1 MVSDL
6 SNVKGLVMLLDVQW
20 FIYALISNGA
30 LSPEDAVAIYN
41 SLGDEVNLESY
52 AQAVLEQMA
61 AGYSEEDL
69 PALLEQIQEVVNYA
83 VAQGET
89 GECPPLELSGTGAA
103 PEESEASEVS
113 ESPSAPAPAARQNF
127 PPPRRSGVVPPPR
140 RNAGAPPRRGGAS
153 ASPRQT
159 VNNDAADDEEP
170 VRKKGGKRAGLVMD
184 TPRTFA
190 DLDSEFSAINGFE
203 ALPSLSDTAYLDDS
217 ALEERMI
224 YLLSCLRHLGC
235 SDLHIS
241 AGAPPFVR
249 RQLMIER
256 IDSYVLTPEDAERL
270 NLCLLSPERKAFFA
284 KEQDTSFSLEVG
296 TNRFRVCL
304 MYQKDGISGSYRL
317 VPDHI
322 CSLEELGFMDR
333 DAATIKKLLDY
344 NNGLILVTGPIGAGK
359 TTTLAAMVNVAN
371 EKREDHVITVE
382 EPIEILQ
389 MSKKCS
395 VTQREIGKHTISY
408 HSALKAA
415 LREDPD
421 IIVVGEMHDLETI
434 ENAITAAET
443 GHLVIG
449 TLHTGDAANTLNR
462 LLDVFPPSQQA
473 QIRAMTAGSLR
484 GIICQ
489 KQVPNGMG
497 GIELVYEI
505 LINSQAV
512 ANLVSEGKTYQLK
525 ATMAIG
531 SKLGMFTMDQL
542 IMDKFNAGLITYE
555 AALERMQ
562 DSESIAQMERMH
574 AMEEAKKLA
583 AGKK

>member
-1 MVSDL
+1 MSIDI
-6 SNVKGLVMLLDVQW
+6 QW
-20 FIYALISNGA
+20 FIYALVSNGV
-30 LSPEDAVAIYN
+30 LTPEDAVAVYS
-41 SLGDEVNLESY
+41 SLGDGVSLESY
-52 AQAVLEQMA
+52 AQAILELMTAECDEEGANEVLA
-61 AGYSEEDL
+61 
-69 PALLEQIQEVVNYA
+69 QIQSVCDYA
-83 VAQGET
+83 VSQAAT
-89 GECPPLELSGTGAA
+89 GTLPPMELSGDAEAPGAVESAPEEVPGAA
-103 PEESEASEVS
+103 PVS
-113 ESPSAPAPAARQNF
+113 PRNVSRQGA
-127 PPPRRSGVVPPPR
+127 PPPRRGGVVPPPR
-140 RNAGAPPRRGGAS
+140 RAGKSPAVRKSAAAPA
-153 ASPRQT
+153 AA
-159 VNNDAADDEEP
+159 AADDGEDEAP
-170 VRKKGGKRAGLVMD
+170 RKKGGKRSGLVMD
-184 TPRTFA
+184 TPRVFA
-190 DLDSEFSAINGFE
+190 DVEVDYSAITGYE
-203 ALPSLSDTAYLDDS
+203 SLPSLSDTAYLDD
-217 ALEERMI
+217 AGLEERMI
-224 YLLSCLRHLGC
+224 YLLSCLRYLGC

-256 IDSYVLTPEDAERL
+256 IDSYVLTAEDAERL
-270 NLCLLSPERKAFFA
+270 NLCLLSPERKQYFQ
-284 KEQDTSFSLEVG
+284 KEQDCSFSLEVG

-304 MYQKDGISGSYRL
+304 MMQKDGISGSYRL

-322 CSLEELGFMDR
+322 CQLEELGFMER
-333 DAATIKKLLDY
+333 DATTIRKLLDY

-371 EKREDHVITVE
+371 EKREDHIITVE

-389 MSKKCS
+389 LSKKCS

-489 KQVPNGMG
+489 KQIPNGFG

-542 IMDKFNAGLITYE
+542 IFEKFNAGLLTYE
-555 AALERMQ
+555 AALSRMT
-562 DSESIAQMERMH
+562 DSETIAQMERMH
-574 AMEEAKKLA
+574 AMEEAKKLVPQ
-583 AGKK
+583 K

>member
-1 MVSDL
+1 MS
-6 SNVKGLVMLLDVQW
+6 LDIQW

-30 LSPEDAVAIYN
+30 LTPEDAVAVYF
-41 SLGDEVNLESY
+41 SLGDDVTLESY
-52 AQAVLEQMA
+52 AQAVLERMA
-61 AGYSEEDL
+61 EAYDEESVNEL
-69 PALLEQIQEVVNYA
+69 VEQIQAVVEYA
-83 VAQGET
+83 VAQAAAGTAPEM
-89 GECPPLELSGTGAA
+89 ELPDFGTQA
-103 PEESEASEVS
+103 PEEQV
-113 ESPSAPAPAARQNF
+113 APEPEKPVRNTARQTF
-127 PPPRRSGVVPPPR
+127 P
-140 RNAGAPPRRGGAS
+140 PPRRGGAVPPPRRGKS
-153 ASPRQT
+153 A
-159 VNNDAADDEEP
+159 AASAQSAAPAASAPEEEEAP
-170 VRKKGGKRAGLVMD
+170 AKKGSKRGGLVMD
-184 TPRTFA
+184 TARTFA
-190 DLDSEFSAINGFE
+190 EVEVDYSCINGFE
-203 ALPSLSDTAYLDDS
+203 DLPSLSDTAELDDS

-241 AGAPPFVR
+241 AGSPPFVR
-249 RQLMIER
+249 RQLMIQR

-270 NLCLLSPERKAFFA
+270 NTCLLSPERKAFFF

-296 TNRFRVCL
+296 RNRFRVCL
-304 MYQKDGISGSYRL
+304 MFQKDGIAGSYRL

-322 CSLEELGFMDR
+322 CQLEELGFLER
-333 DAATIKKLLDY
+333 DANTIRKLLDF

-359 TTTLAAMVNVAN
+359 TTTLAAMVNVVN
-371 EKREDHVITVE
+371 ERREDHVITVE

-389 MSKKCS
+389 MSKNCAI
-395 VTQREIGKHTISY
+395 TQREIGKHTISY

-489 KQVPNGMG
+489 KQIPNGMG

-531 SKLGMFTMDQL
+531 SRLGMFTMDQL
-542 IMDKFNAGLITYE
+542 IMDKFNAGLLTYE
-555 AALERMQ
+555 AALARMG
-562 DSESIAQMERMH
+562 DSETIAQMERMH
-574 AMEEAKKLA
+574 AMEEAKKLNPN
-583 AGKK
+583 KK

>member
-1 MVSDL
+1 MSIDI
-6 SNVKGLVMLLDVQW
+6 QW
-20 FIYALISNGA
+20 FIYALVSNGV
-30 LSPEDAVAIYN
+30 LTPEDAVAVYS
-41 SLGDEVNLESY
+41 SLGDGVSLESY
-52 AQAVLEQMA
+52 AQAILELMTAECDEEGTNEVLA
-61 AGYSEEDL
+61 
-69 PALLEQIQEVVNYA
+69 QIQSVCDYA
-83 VAQGET
+83 VSQAAT
-89 GECPPLELSGTGAA
+89 GTLPPMELSGDAEAPGAVESA
-103 PEESEASEVS
+103 PEEV
-113 ESPSAPAPAARQNF
+113 PAAAPVSPRNVSRQGA
-127 PPPRRSGVVPPPR
+127 PPPRRGGVVPPPR
-140 RNAGAPPRRGGAS
+140 RAGKSPAVRKSAAAPA
-153 ASPRQT
+153 AA
-159 VNNDAADDEEP
+159 AADDGEDEAP
-170 VRKKGGKRAGLVMD
+170 RKKGGKRSGLVMD
-184 TPRTFA
+184 TPRVFA
-190 DLDSEFSAINGFE
+190 DVEVDYSAITGYE
-203 ALPSLSDTAYLDDS
+203 SLPSLSDTAYLDD
-217 ALEERMI
+217 AGLEERMI
-224 YLLSCLRHLGC
+224 YLLSCLRYLGC

-256 IDSYVLTPEDAERL
+256 IDSYVLTAEDAERL
-270 NLCLLSPERKAFFA
+270 NLCLLSPERKQYFQ
-284 KEQDTSFSLEVG
+284 KEQDCSFSLEVG

-304 MYQKDGISGSYRL
+304 MMQKDGISGSYRL

-322 CSLEELGFMDR
+322 CQLEELGFMER
-333 DAATIKKLLDY
+333 DATTIRKLLDY

-371 EKREDHVITVE
+371 EKREDHIITVE

-389 MSKKCS
+389 LSKKCS

-489 KQVPNGMG
+489 KQIPNGSG

-542 IMDKFNAGLITYE
+542 IFEKFNAGLLTYE
-555 AALERMQ
+555 AALSRMT
-562 DSESIAQMERMH
+562 DSETIAQMERMH
-574 AMEEAKKLA
+574 AMEEAKKLVPQ
-583 AGKK
+583 K

>member
-1 MVSDL
+1 MSIDI
-6 SNVKGLVMLLDVQW
+6 QW
-20 FIYALISNGA
+20 FIYALVSNGV
-30 LSPEDAVAIYN
+30 LTPEDAVAVYS
-41 SLGDEVNLESY
+41 SLGDGVSLESY
-52 AQAVLEQMA
+52 AQAILELMTAECDEEGTNEVLA
-61 AGYSEEDL
+61 
-69 PALLEQIQEVVNYA
+69 QIQSVCDYA
-83 VAQGET
+83 VSQAAT
-89 GECPPLELSGTGAA
+89 GTLPPMELSGDAEAPGAVESA
-103 PEESEASEVS
+103 PEEV
-113 ESPSAPAPAARQNF
+113 PAAAPVSPRNVSRQGA
-127 PPPRRSGVVPPPR
+127 PPPRRGGVVPPPR
-140 RNAGAPPRRGGAS
+140 RAGKSPAVRKSAAAPA
-153 ASPRQT
+153 AA
-159 VNNDAADDEEP
+159 AADDGEDEAP
-170 VRKKGGKRAGLVMD
+170 RKKGGKRSGLVMD
-184 TPRTFA
+184 TPRVFA
-190 DLDSEFSAINGFE
+190 DVEVDYSAITGYE
-203 ALPSLSDTAYLDDS
+203 SLPSLSDTAYLDD
-217 ALEERMI
+217 AGLEERMI
-224 YLLSCLRHLGC
+224 YLLSCLRYLGC

-249 RQLMIER
+249 RQLMIEH
-256 IDSYVLTPEDAERL
+256 IDSYVLTAEDAERL
-270 NLCLLSPERKAFFA
+270 NLCLLSPERKQYFQ
-284 KEQDTSFSLEVG
+284 KEQDCSFSLEVG

-304 MYQKDGISGSYRL
+304 MMQKDGISGSYRL

-322 CSLEELGFMDR
+322 CQLEELGFMER
-333 DAATIKKLLDY
+333 DATTIRKLLDY

-371 EKREDHVITVE
+371 EKREDHIITVE

-389 MSKKCS
+389 LSKKCS

-489 KQVPNGMG
+489 KQIPNGSG

-542 IMDKFNAGLITYE
+542 IFEKFNAGLLTYE
-555 AALERMQ
+555 AALSRMT
-562 DSESIAQMERMH
+562 DSETIAQMERMH
-574 AMEEAKKLA
+574 AMEEAKKLVPQ
-583 AGKK
+583 K

>member
-41 SLGDEVNLESY
+41 SLGDGVNLESY

-89 GECPPLELSGTGAA
+89 GECPPLELSGTAAA

-113 ESPSAPAPAARQNF
+113 ESPAAPAPAARQNF

-190 DLDSEFSAINGFE
+190 DLDIDFSAINGFE
-203 ALPSLSDTAYLDDS
+203 DLPSLSDTAYLDDS

-249 RQLMIER
+249 HQLMIER

-489 KQVPNGMG
+489 KQIPNGMG

>member
-1 MVSDL
+1 MSIDI
-6 SNVKGLVMLLDVQW
+6 QW
-20 FIYALISNGA
+20 FIYALVSNGV
-30 LSPEDAVAIYN
+30 LTPEDAVAVYS
-41 SLGDEVNLESY
+41 SLGDGVSLESY
-52 AQAVLEQMA
+52 AQAILELMTAECDEEGTNEVLA
-61 AGYSEEDL
+61 
-69 PALLEQIQEVVNYA
+69 QIQSVCDYA
-83 VAQGET
+83 VSQAAT
-89 GECPPLELSGTGAA
+89 GTLPPMELSGDAEAPGAVESA
-103 PEESEASEVS
+103 PEEV
-113 ESPSAPAPAARQNF
+113 PAAAPVSPRNVSRQGA
-127 PPPRRSGVVPPPR
+127 PPPRRGGVVPPPR
-140 RNAGAPPRRGGAS
+140 RAGKSPAVRKSAAAS
-153 ASPRQT
+153 AT
-159 VNNDAADDEEP
+159 AAADDEEDEAP
-170 VRKKGGKRAGLVMD
+170 RKKGGKRSGLVMD
-184 TPRTFA
+184 TPRVFA
-190 DLDSEFSAINGFE
+190 DVEVDYSAITGYE
-203 ALPSLSDTAYLDDS
+203 SLPSLSDTAYLDD
-217 ALEERMI
+217 AGLEERMI
-224 YLLSCLRHLGC
+224 YLLSCLRYLGC

-256 IDSYVLTPEDAERL
+256 IDSYVLTAEDAERL
-270 NLCLLSPERKAFFA
+270 NLCLLSPERKQYFQ
-284 KEQDTSFSLEVG
+284 KEQDCSFSLEVG

-304 MYQKDGISGSYRL
+304 MMQKDGISGSYRL

-322 CSLEELGFMDR
+322 CQLEELGFMER
-333 DAATIKKLLDY
+333 DATTIRKLLDY

-371 EKREDHVITVE
+371 EKREDHIITVE

-389 MSKKCS
+389 LSKKCS

-489 KQVPNGMG
+489 KQIPNGFG

-542 IMDKFNAGLITYE
+542 IFEKFNAGLLTYE
-555 AALERMQ
+555 AALSRMT
-562 DSESIAQMERMH
+562 DSETIAQMERMH
-574 AMEEAKKLA
+574 AMEEAKKLVPQ
-583 AGKK
+583 K

>member
-1 MVSDL
+1 MSIEI
-6 SNVKGLVMLLDVQW
+6 QW
-20 FIYALISNGA
+20 FIYALVSNGTMQ
-30 LSPEDAVAIYN
+30 PEDAVTIYS
-41 SLGDEVNLESY
+41 SLGDDVSLESY
-52 AQAVLEQMA
+52 AQAVLELMA
-61 AGYSEEDL
+61 AECDEET
-69 PALLEQIQEVVNYA
+69 ANAVVEQIQSVVDYA
-83 VAQGET
+83 VSQAATGILPPMELDMGEA
-89 GECPPLELSGTGAA
+89 EPASA
-103 PEESEASEVS
+103 PVQTVV
-113 ESPSAPAPAARQNF
+113 PAPASPGRAVSRQ
-127 PPPRRSGVVPPPR
+127 
-140 RNAGAPPRRGGAS
+140 GAPPPRRGGAVPPPRRGSKPS
-153 ASPRQT
+153 APRKSSGT
-159 VNNDAADDEEP
+159 AAAPGDDSEEEAP
-170 VRKKGGKRAGLVMD
+170 VKKGGKRAGLVMD
-184 TPRTFA
+184 TPRVFA
-190 DLDSEFSAINGFE
+190 DVEVDYSVITGYES
-203 ALPSLSDTAYLDDS
+203 LPSLSDTAYLDDEG
-217 ALEERMI
+217 LEQRMI
-224 YLLSCLRHLGC
+224 YLLSCLRYLGC

-249 RQLMIER
+249 RQLNIER
-256 IDSYVLTPEDAERL
+256 IDSYVLTAEDAERL
-270 NLCLLSPERKAFFA
+270 NLCLLSPERKQYFQ
-284 KEQDTSFSLEVG
+284 KEQDCSFSLEVG

-304 MYQKDGISGSYRL
+304 MMQKDGVSGSYRL

-322 CSLEELGFMDR
+322 CQLEELGFMER
-333 DAATIKKLLDY
+333 DATTIRKLLDF

-371 EKREDHVITVE
+371 EKREDHIITVE

-389 MSKKCS
+389 LSKKCA

-489 KQVPNGMG
+489 KQIPNGSG

-512 ANLVSEGKTYQLK
+512 ANLISEGKTYQLK

-542 IMDKFNAGLITYE
+542 IFEKFSAGLLTYE
-555 AALERMQ
+555 AALARMT
-562 DSESIAQMERMH
+562 DSETIAQMERMH
-574 AMEEAKKLA
+574 AMEEAKKLVPNQ
-583 AGKK
+583 K

>member
-1 MVSDL
+1 MSIDI
-6 SNVKGLVMLLDVQW
+6 QW
-20 FIYALISNGA
+20 FIYALVSNGV
-30 LSPEDAVAIYN
+30 LTPEDAVAVYS
-41 SLGDEVNLESY
+41 SLGDGVSLESY
-52 AQAVLEQMA
+52 AQAILELMTAECDEEGSNEVLA
-61 AGYSEEDL
+61 
-69 PALLEQIQEVVNYA
+69 QIQSVCDYA
-83 VAQGET
+83 VSQAAT
-89 GECPPLELSGTGAA
+89 GTLPPMELSGDAEAPGAVESA
-103 PEESEASEVS
+103 PEEV
-113 ESPSAPAPAARQNF
+113 PAAAPVSPRNVSRQGA
-127 PPPRRSGVVPPPR
+127 PPPRRGGVVPPPR
-140 RNAGAPPRRGGAS
+140 RAGKSPAVRKSAAAPA
-153 ASPRQT
+153 AA
-159 VNNDAADDEEP
+159 AADDGEDEAP
-170 VRKKGGKRAGLVMD
+170 RKKGGKRSGLVMD
-184 TPRTFA
+184 TPRVFA
-190 DLDSEFSAINGFE
+190 DVEVDYSAITGYE
-203 ALPSLSDTAYLDDS
+203 SLPSLSDTAYLDD
-217 ALEERMI
+217 AGLEERMI
-224 YLLSCLRHLGC
+224 YLLSCLRYLGC

-256 IDSYVLTPEDAERL
+256 IDSYVLTAEDAERL
-270 NLCLLSPERKAFFA
+270 NLCLLSPERKQYFQ
-284 KEQDTSFSLEVG
+284 KEQDCSFSLEVG

-304 MYQKDGISGSYRL
+304 MMQKDGISGSYRL

-322 CSLEELGFMDR
+322 CQLEELGFMER
-333 DAATIKKLLDY
+333 DATTIRKLLDY

-371 EKREDHVITVE
+371 EKREDHIITVE

-389 MSKKCS
+389 LSKKCS

-489 KQVPNGMG
+489 KQIPNGSG

-542 IMDKFNAGLITYE
+542 IFEKFNAGLLTYE
-555 AALERMQ
+555 AALSRMT
-562 DSESIAQMERMH
+562 DSETIAQMERMH
-574 AMEEAKKLA
+574 AMEEAKKLVPQ
-583 AGKK
+583 K

>member
-1 MVSDL
+1 
-6 SNVKGLVMLLDVQW
+6 MLLDVQW

-41 SLGDEVNLESY
+41 SLGEEVTLETY
-52 AQAVLEQMA
+52 AQALLEQMA
-61 AGYSEEDL
+61 AGYSEEEL
-69 PALLEQIQEVVNYA
+69 PTLLEQIQEVVNYA

-89 GECPPLELSGTGAA
+89 GECPPLEL
-103 PEESEASEVS
+103 PE
-113 ESPSAPAPAARQNF
+113 PSAEEAAAPAAAVPRQNF
-127 PPPRRSGVVPPPR
+127 PPPRRSGAVPPPR
-140 RNAGAPPRRGGAS
+140 RNAGAPPRRGGTSARPPQ
-153 ASPRQT
+153 ASP
-159 VNNDAADDEEP
+159 DAGDDDEP
-170 VRKKGGKRAGLVMD
+170 VRKKGSKRAGLVMD

-190 DLDSEFSAINGFE
+190 DLDIDFSAINGFE
-203 ALPSLSDTAYLDDS
+203 DLPSLSDTAYLDDS

-241 AGAPPFVR
+241 AGSPPFVR
-249 RQLMIER
+249 RQLIIER
-256 IDSYVLTPEDAERL
+256 IDSYVLTSEDAERL
-270 NLCLLSPERKAFFA
+270 NLCLLSPERKAFFV

-296 TNRFRVCL
+296 SNRFRVCL

-333 DAATIKKLLDY
+333 DAATIKRLLDY

-489 KQVPNGMG
+489 KQIPNGMG

>member
-1 MVSDL
+1 MSVDI
-6 SNVKGLVMLLDVQW
+6 QW
-20 FIYALISNGA
+20 FIYALVSNGV
-30 LSPEDAVAIYN
+30 LSPEDAVAVFS
-41 SLGDEVNLESY
+41 SLGDDVTLETY
-52 AQAVLEQMA
+52 AQAILELMTA
-61 AGYSEEDL
+61 ECDEESAND
-69 PALLEQIQEVVNYA
+69 ALAQIQSVCDYA
-83 VAQGET
+83 VSQAATGTLPPMELESGDAEPASAQ
-89 GECPPLELSGTGAA
+89 A
-103 PEESEASEVS
+103 EAV
-113 ESPSAPAPAARQNF
+113 APAPAAQRSVSRQ
-127 PPPRRSGVVPPPR
+127 
-140 RNAGAPPRRGGAS
+140 GAPPPRRGGAVPP
-153 ASPRQT
+153 PRRAGKT
-159 VNNDAADDEEP
+159 PPVRKGTAAVEAAPVAGGDDEDDAP
-170 VRKKGGKRAGLVMD
+170 VKKGGKRAGLVMD
-184 TPRTFA
+184 TPRVFA
-190 DLDSEFSAINGFE
+190 DVAVDYSLITGYES
-203 ALPSLSDTAYLDDS
+203 LPSLSDTAYLDDGG
-217 ALEERMI
+217 LEERMI
-224 YLLSCLRHLGC
+224 YLLSCLRYLGC

-249 RQLMIER
+249 RQLNIER
-256 IDSYVLTPEDAERL
+256 IDSYVLTAEDAERL
-270 NLCLLSPERKAFFA
+270 NLCLLSPERKQYFQ
-284 KEQDTSFSLEVG
+284 KEQDCSFSLEVG
-296 TNRFRVCL
+296 ANRFRVCL
-304 MYQKDGISGSYRL
+304 MMQKDGVSGSYRL

-322 CSLEELGFMDR
+322 CQLEELGFMER
-333 DAATIKKLLDY
+333 DATTIRKFLDY

-371 EKREDHVITVE
+371 EKREDHIITVE

-389 MSKKCS
+389 LSKKCA

-489 KQVPNGMG
+489 KQIPNGSG

-505 LINSQAV
+505 LVNSQAV
-512 ANLVSEGKTYQLK
+512 ANLISEGKTYQLK

-531 SKLGMFTMDQL
+531 SRLGMFTMDQL
-542 IMDKFNAGLITYE
+542 IVDKFNAGLLTYE
-555 AALERMQ
+555 AALARMT
-562 DSESIAQMERMH
+562 DSETIAQMERMH
-574 AMEEAKKLA
+574 AMEEAKKLVSN
-583 AGKK
+583 K

>member
-1 MVSDL
+1 MTCRDFFR
-6 SNVKGLVMLLDVQW
+6 GLIMFCDVRW
-20 FIYALISNGA
+20 FIYALVSNGA
-30 LSPEDAVAIYN
+30 LSAEDAMAIYN
-41 SLGDEVNLESY
+41 SIEGEVSLELY
-52 AQAVLEQMA
+52 AQAVLEQL
-61 AGYSEEDL
+61 AGGCDEQDAS
-69 PALLEQIQEVVNYA
+69 ALLEQIQEVVNYA
-83 VAQGET
+83 AAQGAT
-89 GECPPLELSGTGAA
+89 GENPPMEFPEPDA
-103 PEESEASEVS
+103 PD
-113 ESPSAPAPAARQNF
+113 APVAPAAPAAPVRAAAPRQGF
-127 PPPRRSGVVPPPR
+127 PPPRRSGAVPPPR
-140 RNAGAPPRRGGAS
+140 RGSSAVPKKSSSAP
-153 ASPRQT
+153 
-159 VNNDAADDEEP
+159 AAAAVDEDEEP
-170 VRKKGGKRAGLVMD
+170 VRKKGGKREGLVMD
-184 TPRTFA
+184 SVRVF
-190 DLDSEFSAINGFE
+190 SEVEIDYSVINGYE
-203 ALPSLSDTAYLDDS
+203 DLPSLSDTAYLDDS
-217 ALEERMI
+217 ELEYRMI

-241 AGAPPFVR
+241 AGSPPFVR
-249 RQLMIER
+249 RQLQIER
-256 IDSYVLTPEDAERL
+256 IDSYVLTAEDAEKL
-270 NLCLLSPERKAFFA
+270 NMCLLSPERAEFFR

-296 TNRFRVCL
+296 SNRFRVC
-304 MYQKDGISGSYRL
+304 MMFQKDGISGSYRL

-322 CSLEELGFMDR
+322 CQLEELGFMER
-333 DAATIKKLLDY
+333 DANTIRKLLDF

-359 TTTLAAMVNVAN
+359 TTTLAAMVDVVN
-371 EKREDHVITVE
+371 ERRSDHVITVE

-389 MSKKCS
+389 MSKNCAI
-395 VTQREIGKHTISY
+395 TQREIGKHTISY

-489 KQVPNGMG
+489 KQIPNGMG

-505 LINSQAV
+505 MINSQAV
-512 ANLVSEGKTYQLK
+512 ANLISEGKTFQLK

-531 SKLGMFTMDQL
+531 SRLGMFTMDQL

-555 AALERMQ
+555 TALSHMG
-562 DSESIAQMERMH
+562 DSETIAQMERQH
-574 AMEEAKKLA
+574 AIEEAQKLNPAKK
-583 AGKK
+583 

>member
-1 MVSDL
+1 MS
-6 SNVKGLVMLLDVQW
+6 LDIQW

-30 LSPEDAVAIYN
+30 LTPEDAVAVYF
-41 SLGDEVNLESY
+41 SLGDDVTLESY
-52 AQAVLEQMA
+52 AQAVLERMA
-61 AGYSEEDL
+61 EAYDEESVNEL
-69 PALLEQIQEVVNYA
+69 VEQIQAVVEYA
-83 VAQGET
+83 VAQAAAGTAPEM
-89 GECPPLELSGTGAA
+89 ELPDFGTQA
-103 PEESEASEVS
+103 PEEQV
-113 ESPSAPAPAARQNF
+113 APEPEKPVRNTARQTF
-127 PPPRRSGVVPPPR
+127 P
-140 RNAGAPPRRGGAS
+140 PPRRGGAVPPPRRGKS
-153 ASPRQT
+153 AVASAQS
-159 VNNDAADDEEP
+159 AAPAASAPEEEEAP
-170 VRKKGGKRAGLVMD
+170 AKKGSKRGGLVMD
-184 TPRTFA
+184 TARTFA
-190 DLDSEFSAINGFE
+190 EVEVDYSCINGFE
-203 ALPSLSDTAYLDDS
+203 DLPSLSDTAELDDS

-241 AGAPPFVR
+241 AGSPPFVR
-249 RQLMIER
+249 RQLMIQR

-270 NLCLLSPERKAFFA
+270 NTCLLSPERKAFFF

-296 TNRFRVCL
+296 RNRFRVCL
-304 MYQKDGISGSYRL
+304 MFQKDGIAGSYRL

-322 CSLEELGFMDR
+322 CQLEELGFLER
-333 DAATIKKLLDY
+333 DANTIRKLLDF

-359 TTTLAAMVNVAN
+359 TTTLAAMVNVVN
-371 EKREDHVITVE
+371 ERREDHVITVE

-389 MSKKCS
+389 MSKNCAI
-395 VTQREIGKHTISY
+395 TQREIGKHTISY

-489 KQVPNGMG
+489 KQIPNGMG

-531 SKLGMFTMDQL
+531 SRLGMFTMDQL
-542 IMDKFNAGLITYE
+542 IMDKFNAGLLTYE
-555 AALERMQ
+555 AALARMG
-562 DSESIAQMERMH
+562 DSETIAQMERMH
-574 AMEEAKKLA
+574 AMEEAKKLNPN
-583 AGKK
+583 KK

>member
-1 MVSDL
+1 MSVDI
-6 SNVKGLVMLLDVQW
+6 QW
-20 FIYALISNGA
+20 FIYALVSNGV
-30 LSPEDAVAIYN
+30 LSPEDAVAVFS
-41 SLGDEVNLESY
+41 SLGDDVTLEAY
-52 AQAVLEQMA
+52 AQAILELMTA
-61 AGYSEEDL
+61 ECDEESAND
-69 PALLEQIQEVVNYA
+69 ALAQIQSVCDYA
-83 VAQGET
+83 VSQAATGTLPPMELESGDAEPASAQ
-89 GECPPLELSGTGAA
+89 AA
-103 PEESEASEVS
+103 AV
-113 ESPSAPAPAARQNF
+113 APAPAAQRSVSRQGA
-127 PPPRRSGVVPPPR
+127 PPPRRGGVVPPPR
-140 RNAGAPPRRGGAS
+140 RAGKTPPVRKGTAAVEAAPVAGG
-153 ASPRQT
+153 
-159 VNNDAADDEEP
+159 DDEEDAP
-170 VRKKGGKRAGLVMD
+170 VKKGGKRAGLVMD
-184 TPRTFA
+184 TPRVFA
-190 DLDSEFSAINGFE
+190 DVEVDYSVITGYES
-203 ALPSLSDTAYLDDS
+203 LPSLSDTAYLDDGG
-217 ALEERMI
+217 LEERMI
-224 YLLSCLRHLGC
+224 YLLSCLRYLGC

-249 RQLMIER
+249 RQLNIER
-256 IDSYVLTPEDAERL
+256 IDSYVLTAEDAERL
-270 NLCLLSPERKAFFA
+270 NLCLLSPERKQYFQ
-284 KEQDTSFSLEVG
+284 KEQDCSFSLEVG
-296 TNRFRVCL
+296 ANRFRVCL
-304 MYQKDGISGSYRL
+304 MMQKDGVSGSYRL

-322 CSLEELGFMDR
+322 CQLEELGFMER
-333 DAATIKKLLDY
+333 DATTIKKFLDY

-371 EKREDHVITVE
+371 EKREDHIITVE

-389 MSKKCS
+389 LSKKCA

-489 KQVPNGMG
+489 KQIPNGSG

-505 LINSQAV
+505 LVNSQAV
-512 ANLVSEGKTYQLK
+512 ANLISEGKTYQLK

-531 SKLGMFTMDQL
+531 SRLGMFTMDQL
-542 IMDKFNAGLITYE
+542 IVDKFNAGLLTYE
-555 AALERMQ
+555 AALARMT
-562 DSESIAQMERMH
+562 DSETIAQMERMH
-574 AMEEAKKLA
+574 AMEEAKKLVSN
-583 AGKK
+583 K

>member
-1 MVSDL
+1 MSIDI
-6 SNVKGLVMLLDVQW
+6 QW
-20 FIYALISNGA
+20 FIYALVSNGV
-30 LSPEDAVAIYN
+30 LTPEDAVAVYS
-41 SLGDEVNLESY
+41 SLGDGVSLESY
-52 AQAVLEQMA
+52 AQAILELMTAECDEEGTNEVLA
-61 AGYSEEDL
+61 
-69 PALLEQIQEVVNYA
+69 QIQSVCDYA
-83 VAQGET
+83 VSQAAT
-89 GECPPLELSGTGAA
+89 GTLPPMELSGDAEAPGAVESA
-103 PEESEASEVS
+103 PEEL
-113 ESPSAPAPAARQNF
+113 PAAAPVSPRNVSRQGA
-127 PPPRRSGVVPPPR
+127 PPPRRGGVVPPPR
-140 RNAGAPPRRGGAS
+140 RAGKSPAVRKSAAAPA
-153 ASPRQT
+153 AA
-159 VNNDAADDEEP
+159 AADDEEDEAP
-170 VRKKGGKRAGLVMD
+170 RKKGGKRSGLVMD
-184 TPRTFA
+184 TPRVFA
-190 DLDSEFSAINGFE
+190 DVEVDYSAITGYE
-203 ALPSLSDTAYLDDS
+203 SLPSLSDTAYLDD
-217 ALEERMI
+217 AGLEERMI
-224 YLLSCLRHLGC
+224 YLLSCLRYLGC

-256 IDSYVLTPEDAERL
+256 IDSYVLTAEDAERL
-270 NLCLLSPERKAFFA
+270 NLCLLSPERKQYFQ
-284 KEQDTSFSLEVG
+284 KEQDCSFSLEVG

-304 MYQKDGISGSYRL
+304 MMQKDGISGSYRL

-322 CSLEELGFMDR
+322 CQLEELGFMER
-333 DAATIKKLLDY
+333 DATTIRKLLDY

-371 EKREDHVITVE
+371 EKREDHIITVE

-389 MSKKCS
+389 LSKKCS

-489 KQVPNGMG
+489 KQIPNGSG

-542 IMDKFNAGLITYE
+542 IFEKFNAGLLTYE
-555 AALERMQ
+555 AALSRMT
-562 DSESIAQMERMH
+562 DSETIAQMERMH
-574 AMEEAKKLA
+574 AMEEAKKLVPQ
-583 AGKK
+583 K

>member
-1 MVSDL
+1 MSIEI
-6 SNVKGLVMLLDVQW
+6 QW
-20 FIYALISNGA
+20 FIYALVSNGTMQ
-30 LSPEDAVAIYN
+30 PEDAVAIYS
-41 SLGDEVNLESY
+41 SLGDDVSLESY
-52 AQAVLEQMA
+52 AQAILELMA
-61 AGYSEEDL
+61 AECDEET
-69 PALLEQIQEVVNYA
+69 ANAVVEQIQSVVDYA
-83 VAQGET
+83 VAQAATGTLPPMELDMGE
-89 GECPPLELSGTGAA
+89 A
-103 PEESEASEVS
+103 ESA
-113 ESPSAPAPAARQNF
+113 SAPAPAAAPAPASPGRAVSRQ
-127 PPPRRSGVVPPPR
+127 
-140 RNAGAPPRRGGAS
+140 GAPPPRRGGAVPPPRRGSKPS
-153 ASPRQT
+153 APRKSSGS
-159 VNNDAADDEEP
+159 AAAPGDDSEEEAP
-170 VRKKGGKRAGLVMD
+170 VKKGGKRAGLVMD
-184 TPRTFA
+184 TPRVFA
-190 DLDSEFSAINGFE
+190 EVEVDYSVITGYES
-203 ALPSLSDTAYLDDS
+203 LPSLSDTAYLDDEG
-217 ALEERMI
+217 LEQRMI
-224 YLLSCLRHLGC
+224 YLLSCLRYLGC

-249 RQLMIER
+249 RQLNIER
-256 IDSYVLTPEDAERL
+256 IDSYVLTAEDAERL
-270 NLCLLSPERKAFFA
+270 NLCLLSPERKQYFQ
-284 KEQDTSFSLEVG
+284 KEQDCSFSLEVG

-304 MYQKDGISGSYRL
+304 MMQKDGVSGSYRL

-322 CSLEELGFMDR
+322 CQLEELGFMER
-333 DAATIKKLLDY
+333 DATTIRKLLDF

-371 EKREDHVITVE
+371 EKREDHIITVE

-389 MSKKCS
+389 LSKKCS

-489 KQVPNGMG
+489 KQIPNGSG

-512 ANLVSEGKTYQLK
+512 ANLISEGKTYQLK

-542 IMDKFNAGLITYE
+542 IFEKFSAGFLTYE
-555 AALERMQ
+555 AALSRMT
-562 DSESIAQMERMH
+562 DSETIAQMERMH
-574 AMEEAKKLA
+574 AMEEAKKLVPNQ
-583 AGKK
+583 K

>member
-1 MVSDL
+1 MSVDI
-6 SNVKGLVMLLDVQW
+6 QW
-20 FIYALISNGA
+20 FIYALVSNGV
-30 LSPEDAVAIYN
+30 LSPEDAVAVFS
-41 SLGDEVNLESY
+41 SLGDDVSLETY
-52 AQAVLEQMA
+52 AQAILELMTA
-61 AGYSEEDL
+61 ECDEESAND
-69 PALLEQIQEVVNYA
+69 ALAQIQSVCDYA
-83 VAQGET
+83 VSQAATGTLPPMELDSGDAEPASAQ
-89 GECPPLELSGTGAA
+89 A
-103 PEESEASEVS
+103 EAV
-113 ESPSAPAPAARQNF
+113 APAPAAQRSVSRQ
-127 PPPRRSGVVPPPR
+127 
-140 RNAGAPPRRGGAS
+140 GAPPPRRGGAVPP
-153 ASPRQT
+153 PRRAGKT
-159 VNNDAADDEEP
+159 PPVRKGTAAVEAAPVAGGDDEEDAP
-170 VRKKGGKRAGLVMD
+170 VKKGGKRAGLVMD
-184 TPRTFA
+184 TPRVFA
-190 DLDSEFSAINGFE
+190 DVEVDYSVITGYES
-203 ALPSLSDTAYLDDS
+203 LPSLSDTAYLDDGG
-217 ALEERMI
+217 LEERMI
-224 YLLSCLRHLGC
+224 YLLSCLRYLGC

-249 RQLMIER
+249 RQLNIER
-256 IDSYVLTPEDAERL
+256 IDSYVLTAEDAERL
-270 NLCLLSPERKAFFA
+270 NLCLLSPERKQYFQ
-284 KEQDTSFSLEVG
+284 KEQDCSFSLEVG
-296 TNRFRVCL
+296 ANRFRVCL
-304 MYQKDGISGSYRL
+304 MMQKDGVSGSYRL

-322 CSLEELGFMDR
+322 CQLEELGFMER
-333 DAATIKKLLDY
+333 DATTIRKFLDY

-371 EKREDHVITVE
+371 EKREDHIITVE

-389 MSKKCS
+389 LSKKCA

-489 KQVPNGMG
+489 KQIPNGSG

-505 LINSQAV
+505 LVNSQAV
-512 ANLVSEGKTYQLK
+512 ANLISEGKTYQLK

-531 SKLGMFTMDQL
+531 SRLGMFTMDQL
-542 IMDKFNAGLITYE
+542 IVDKFNAGLLTYE
-555 AALERMQ
+555 AALARMT
-562 DSESIAQMERMH
+562 DSETIAQMERMH
-574 AMEEAKKLA
+574 AMEEAKKLVSN
-583 AGKK
+583 K

>member
-1 MVSDL
+1 MFC
-6 SNVKGLVMLLDVQW
+6 DVRW
-20 FIYALISNGA
+20 FIYALVSNGA
-30 LSPEDAVAIYN
+30 LSAEDAMAIYN
-41 SLGDEVNLESY
+41 SIEGEVSLELY
-52 AQAVLEQMA
+52 AQAVLEQL
-61 AGYSEEDL
+61 AGGCDEQDAS
-69 PALLEQIQEVVNYA
+69 ALLEQIQEVVNYA
-83 VAQGET
+83 AAQGAT
-89 GECPPLELSGTGAA
+89 GENPPMEFPEPDA
-103 PEESEASEVS
+103 PD
-113 ESPSAPAPAARQNF
+113 APVAPAAPAAPVRAAAPRQGF
-127 PPPRRSGVVPPPR
+127 PPPRRSGAVPPPR
-140 RNAGAPPRRGGAS
+140 RGSSAVPKKSSSAP
-153 ASPRQT
+153 
-159 VNNDAADDEEP
+159 AAAAVDEDEEP
-170 VRKKGGKRAGLVMD
+170 VRKKGGKREGLVMD
-184 TPRTFA
+184 SVRVF
-190 DLDSEFSAINGFE
+190 SEVEIDYSVINGYE
-203 ALPSLSDTAYLDDS
+203 DLPSLSDTAYLDDS
-217 ALEERMI
+217 ELEYRMI

-241 AGAPPFVR
+241 AGSPPFVR
-249 RQLMIER
+249 RQLQIER
-256 IDSYVLTPEDAERL
+256 IDSYVLTAEDAEKL
-270 NLCLLSPERKAFFA
+270 NMCLLSPERAEFFR

-296 TNRFRVCL
+296 SNRFRVC
-304 MYQKDGISGSYRL
+304 MMFQKDGISGSYRL

-322 CSLEELGFMDR
+322 CQLEELGFMER
-333 DAATIKKLLDY
+333 DANTIRKLLDF

-359 TTTLAAMVNVAN
+359 TTTLAAMVDVVN
-371 EKREDHVITVE
+371 ERRSDHVITVE

-389 MSKKCS
+389 MSKNCAI
-395 VTQREIGKHTISY
+395 TLREIGKHTISY

-489 KQVPNGMG
+489 KQIPNGMG

-505 LINSQAV
+505 MINSQAV
-512 ANLVSEGKTYQLK
+512 ANLISEGKTFQLK

-531 SKLGMFTMDQL
+531 SRLGMFTMDQL

-555 AALERMQ
+555 TALSHMG
-562 DSESIAQMERMH
+562 DSETIAQMERQH
-574 AMEEAKKLA
+574 AIEEAQKLNPAKK
-583 AGKK
+583 